1 MRADQTLVARG
12 LARSRTVAQAMIA
25 AGRVALL
32 SAAGRVIVT
41 RPSQDVPAHI
51 ELVVEASEDDRFV
64 SRGGLKLA
72 GALAHTRLAVADAV
86 CLDVGQSTG
95 GFTDC
100 LLQAGAARVVGVDV
114 GHGQLDARLRGNA
127 RMTCIEHVNARTL
140 DAAAL
145 GRHLPDG
152 GFDLVVS
159 DASFI
164 SLTLLL
170 PQWPALLKPAGQVL
184 ALVKPQFELG
194 PEALGKGGI
203 VRDAAQYAA
212 LEVRLRTFA
221 EANGLNALDYFDS
234 PITGGDGNR
243 EFFMFAM
250 KPPGTDHDE

>member
-25 AGRVALL
+25 AGRVSLA
-32 SAAGRVIVT
+32 SAAGPVAVCK
-41 RPSQDVPAHI
+41 PSQDVPDGV
-51 ELVVEASEDDRFV
+51 ELKVESSDDDRYV

-72 GALAHTRLAVADAV
+72 GALAHTGLHVTGLV

-114 GHGQLDARLRGNA
+114 GHGQLDARLRGDA
-127 RMTCIEHVNARTL
+127 RMSCIEHLNARTL

-145 GRHLPDG
+145 GRHRPDA
-152 GFDLVVS
+152 GFDLVVC

-170 PQWPALLKPAGQVL
+170 PQWPALLTPAGRVL

-194 PEALGKGGI
+194 PDAVGRGGI

-212 LEVRLRTFA
+212 LEVRMRTFA
-221 EANGLNALDYFDS
+221 EANGLTALDYFDS
-234 PITGGDGNR
+234 PITGGDGNH
-243 EFFMFAM
+243 EFFLYAA
-250 KPPGTDHDE
+250 KRPGTDHHE

>member
-12 LARSRTVAQAMIA
+12 LARSRTAAQAMIA
-25 AGRVALL
+25 AGRVTML
-32 SAAGRVIVT
+32 SAGAGIVVV

-51 ELVVEASEDDRFV
+51 ELRITASEADRYV

-72 GALAHTRLAVADAV
+72 GALEHTGLGVAGLC

-114 GHGQLDARLRGNA
+114 GHGQLDARLRGDA
-127 RMTCIEHVNARTL
+127 RMTCIEHLNARAL

-145 GRHLPDG
+145 GRHLPG
-152 GFDLVVS
+152 NGFDLIVC

-164 SLTLLL
+164 SLALLL
-170 PQWPALLKPAGQVL
+170 PRWPALMQPAGHLL

-212 LEVRLRTFA
+212 LEVRMRTFA
-221 EANGLNALDYFDS
+221 EANGLTALDYFHS

-243 EFFMFAM
+243 EFFLYAT